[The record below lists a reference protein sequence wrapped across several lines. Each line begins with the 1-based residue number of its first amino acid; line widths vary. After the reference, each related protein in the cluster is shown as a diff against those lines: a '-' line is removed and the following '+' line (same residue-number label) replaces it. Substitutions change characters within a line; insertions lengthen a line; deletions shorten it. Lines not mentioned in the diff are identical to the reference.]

1 MSIAICELLRN
12 LSQGIVGL
20 GDEDLER
27 ISAGAALIFKTI
39 LEGGCRAGCMVLYVN
54 SYLQG
59 IASLILLLNL
69 AGGLLVS
76 ERALKLE
83 PTELPANPFLPG
95 LSAVR

>member
-1 MSIAICELLRN
+1 
-12 LSQGIVGL
+12 
-20 GDEDLER
+20 
-27 ISAGAALIFKTI
+27 
-39 LEGGCRAGCMVLYVN
+39 MVLYVN